1 MELNRDTIK
10 KLRGLII
17 FTVAVV
23 VAGIN
28 YRSLMELAAALVH
41 IIWPFILGAA
51 IAFILN
57 VPMRNIER
65 GLSGV
70 KPGSR
75 LWRPISLVATILLV
89 TGILFLVI
97 FVVVPQLVSTFMTL
111 QNSIPQF
118 FAGIRE
124 EAERIFA
131 RNPQILDFMNQLEV
145 DWQKVFQDTVGFLKN
160 GAGTMLNTTFSA
172 AMSIV
177 SGVSSFLIGFIFAV
191 YILLQKETL
200 GRQMKKV
207 LAAFLPARIVD
218 RVLVITALTERTF
231 SSFLTGQC
239 VEAVILGTMFF
250 VALTLIRL
258 PYALLIGVLI
268 AFTALIPIFGAF
280 VGLAVGVFLM
290 LMVNP
295 MDALIFTI
303 VFFVLQQ
310 VEGNL
315 IYPYVVG
322 NSVGLPSI
330 WVLMAVTVGGSMMG
344 IVGMLIF
351 IPLCSVLYAL
361 LREGVN
367 ARLAVRGAGDG
378 CGTGGAVCPEENT
391 PGPIKDAP
399 NQEDP
404 AAHQDGSR

>member
-1 MELNRDTIK
+1 MELNSDTIK
-10 KLRGLII
+10 KIRGLIV
-17 FTVAVV
+17 FTVVVV
-23 VAGIN
+23 VAGFN
-28 YRSLMELAAALVH
+28 YRRLVDVAAGLMH
-41 IIWPFILGAA
+41 IVWPFILGAA

-65 GLSGV
+65 HLTVFGE
-70 KPGSR
+70 GSR
-75 LWRPISLVATILLV
+75 LRRPVSLVVTILLV
-89 TGILFLVI
+89 TGGLFLVI
-97 FVVVPQLVSTFMTL
+97 FVVAPQLVKTFMNL
-111 QNSIPQF
+111 QSSIPVF
-118 FAGIRE
+118 FAGVRD

-131 RNPQILDFMNQLEV
+131 SNPQILEYMNQMEV
-145 DWQKVFQDTVGFLKN
+145 DWQEVFQNMVAFLKS

-172 AMSIV
+172 AVSIV
-177 SGVSSFLIGFIFAV
+177 SGVSSFLIGFIFAI

-200 GRQMKKV
+200 GRQIKKV
-207 LAAFLPARIVD
+207 LAAFLPEPAVGRILD
-218 RVLVITALTERTF
+218 ITALTERTF
-231 SSFLTGQC
+231 SHFLTGQC
-239 VEAVILGTMFF
+239 AEAVILGTMFF
-250 VALTLIRL
+250 VVLTVIRL

-303 VFFVLQQ
+303 TFFVLQQ
-310 VEGNL
+310 IEGNL

-330 WVLMAVTVGGSMMG
+330 WVLVAVTVGGSMMG

-361 LREGVN
+361 LRDGVN
-367 ARLAVRGAGDG
+367 MRLGKKGG
-378 CGTGGAVCPEENT
+378 GTAVCEDAC
-391 PGPIKDAP
+391 GPVGEKDGDQGQ
-399 NQEDP
+399 QE
-404 AAHQDGSR
+404 